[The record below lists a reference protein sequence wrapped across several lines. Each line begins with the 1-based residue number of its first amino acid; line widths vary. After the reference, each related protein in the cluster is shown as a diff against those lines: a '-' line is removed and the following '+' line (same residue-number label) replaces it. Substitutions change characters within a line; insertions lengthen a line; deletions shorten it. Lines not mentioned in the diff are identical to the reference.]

1 MERLSGLDANFLYN
15 ETASEPMHTLKV
27 AVLEPPPGGTPPLD
41 LLRERVGRRMAAWPA
56 FGRRIVR
63 VPLDLHHPLWVDA
76 GPLDLDY
83 HVRSARIPAP
93 GTGQEMDRLVARL
106 AEQPLERDRPLW
118 QAWLLEGRADGRV
131 AVLVKVHHAV
141 ADGVAATALLA
152 SIMSTSPE
160 VSDLGPPAPPRA
172 EAVPGRSQ
180 LVLVA
185 LRESLADLRRLPAVI
200 RDTRARMA
208 RRRVAAAG
216 QRAAE
221 GVAPPRPVLDTPVTS
236 LNRAITGRRAV
247 ATTSLPLAPMLE
259 AKRAAG
265 VTLNDVLLTVVGG
278 AVMDVLARRGEH
290 PDRPLSAGV
299 PVSSDPPPLPGRPP
313 RVSGNKV
320 SNLFVS
326 LCTDEP
332 DPVRRLGAVHRSTTS
347 AKELHAALGGDLME
361 TWLAYTPPRPYSWLM
376 RMYSGLSVADLHRAP
391 FNLVVSN
398 VPGPRA
404 PLYVEG
410 ARLVEF
416 FSAGPVL
423 EGIGVNITA
432 WSYLDHLD
440 VMVTSC
446 ARALPR
452 PAELT
457 AGLHQQLDALTAAL
471 GTTPAGTTAGGGD
484 GSAP

>member
-83 HVRSARIPAP
+83 HVRSARIPVP

-160 VSDLGPPAPPRA
+160 VADLGPPAPPRA

-180 LVLVA
+180 LVLVV

-216 QRAAE
+216 SGPRTAW
-221 GVAPPRPVLDTPVTS
+221 PRPGRSWTP
-236 LNRAITGRRAV
+236 R
-247 ATTSLPLAPMLE
+247 
-259 AKRAAG
+259 
-265 VTLNDVLLTVVGG
+265 
-278 AVMDVLARRGEH
+278 
-290 PDRPLSAGV
+290 
-299 PVSSDPPPLPGRPP
+299 
-313 RVSGNKV
+313 
-320 SNLFVS
+320 
-326 LCTDEP
+326 
-332 DPVRRLGAVHRSTTS
+332 
-347 AKELHAALGGDLME
+347 
-361 TWLAYTPPRPYSWLM
+361 
-376 RMYSGLSVADLHRAP
+376 
-391 FNLVVSN
+391 
-398 VPGPRA
+398 
-404 PLYVEG
+404 
-410 ARLVEF
+410 
-416 FSAGPVL
+416 
-423 EGIGVNITA
+423 
-432 WSYLDHLD
+432 
-440 VMVTSC
+440 
-446 ARALPR
+446 
-452 PAELT
+452 
-457 AGLHQQLDALTAAL
+457 
-471 GTTPAGTTAGGGD
+471 
-484 GSAP
+484 